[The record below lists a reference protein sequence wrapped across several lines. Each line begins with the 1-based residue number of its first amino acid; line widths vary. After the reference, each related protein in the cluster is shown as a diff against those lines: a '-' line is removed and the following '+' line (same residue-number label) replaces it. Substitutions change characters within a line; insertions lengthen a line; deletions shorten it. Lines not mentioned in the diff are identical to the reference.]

1 MQWYKDGVIV
11 SGATSSTLTLS
22 NVTLASAGTYSATA
36 TNPAGSATSNG
47 ALLSVSGSAPAFTL
61 QPVSQTINA
70 GQAFTLSVAVS
81 GSPAPTLQWR
91 KNGVAISG
99 ATGTTLTIT
108 DVAGASV
115 GTYSA
120 VATNSLGSA
129 TSTGAAI
136 TLAVTAVA
144 PGRLSAVSVRSISAP
159 WGSAAQQLG
168 FAVGGGQKSVLLRA
182 VGPGLASYTTLA
194 VSADPSMKLMDG
206 STQIAAN
213 DNWGGSTVLSDA
225 FARVGAFPLATTS
238 KDAALLT
245 TVAAKCYLMTTA
257 GQAQGLL
264 LGEIYD
270 ADASGS
276 ASQLVSVN
284 ARSYVGTGEAVFNAG
299 FVISGSTPVHLLVR
313 AIGPSLN
320 GVQGVL
326 KDAQLD
332 IYSGNTLIA
341 HNDNWGG
348 GSSLTALF
356 QLVGASSLS
365 TKSKDAALDVTLAP
379 GIYSAVITGV
389 NGTTGLAR
397 IEFYVV
403 P

>member
-1 MQWYKDGVIV
+1 
-11 SGATSSTLTLS
+11 
-22 NVTLASAGTYSATA
+22 
-36 TNPAGSATSNG
+36 
-47 ALLSVSGSAPAFTL
+47 
-61 QPVSQTINA
+61 
-70 GQAFTLSVAVS
+70 
-81 GSPAPTLQWR
+81 
-91 KNGVAISG
+91 
-99 ATGTTLTIT
+99 
-108 DVAGASV
+108 
-115 GTYSA
+115 
-120 VATNSLGSA
+120 
-129 TSTGAAI
+129 
-136 TLAVTAVA
+136 
-144 PGRLSAVSVRSISAP
+144 
-159 WGSAAQQLG
+159 
-168 FAVGGGQKSVLLRA
+168 
-182 VGPGLASYTTLA
+182 
-194 VSADPSMKLMDG
+194 MKLMDG

-225 FARVGAFPLATTS
+225 FTRVGAFPLAATS

-245 TVAAKCYLMTTA
+245 TVAAKPYLMTTS

-270 ADASGS
+270 ADTNSSSTSRLA
-276 ASQLVSVN
+276 SVN
-284 ARSYVGTGEAVFNAG
+284 ARSYVGTGESVFNAG
-299 FVISGSTPVHLLVR
+299 FVISGSTPVRLLVR

-332 IYSGNTLIA
+332 IYAGNLRIA

-348 GSSLTALF
+348 SSTLISLF
-356 QLVGASSLS
+356 KLVGASSLS